1 MARMKVLLTEDI
13 PTLGL
18 AGEIHTVARGYAR
31 NYLLPRREAILATKG
46 ALKQAEEIRQTA
58 IRRRAQER
66 SNSDAQAAVLGGQQL
81 LFAVRAGDNN
91 RLYGSIT
98 SSDIADQ
105 LAKAVNFEVDRRR
118 ILLNAPIRELGL
130 FDVTIRLMTEVEAT
144 FAVAV
149 VREGEKWADAEERK
163 RAREAAAQ
171 AEAEAE
177 AAAEAEAEAF
187 AEAAAEAVAELVD
200 DASEDDAE
208 EESGTD

>member
-18 AGEIHTVARGYAR
+18 AGEIHTVTRGYAR
-31 NYLLPRREAILATKG
+31 NYLIPRREAILATKG
-46 ALKQAEEIRQTA
+46 ALKQAEEIRQTS
-58 IRRRAQER
+58 IRRGAQER
-66 SNSDAQAAVLGGQQL
+66 SNADAQAEVLGGQQL

-130 FDVTIRLMTEVEAT
+130 FDVAIRLMTGVEAT

-177 AAAEAEAEAF
+177 AAA
-187 AEAAAEAVAELVD
+187 AAEAKAFAELVD